1 MKRTGPVGR
10 MTPESTTAYYQLLV
24 NLGRGWWGD
33 PLHDAAVLID
43 SIDLAEALF
52 SAAAAVD

>member
-1 MKRTGPVGR
+1 MKRTGPVGK
-10 MTPESTTAYYQLLV
+10 MALEPTTAICRLLV